1 MALLQSSALLV
12 LLSVWTQ
19 LCWSRLHAHWGG
31 FEVRDTPRRSVLQQP
46 LCQEPGGTLAHCNK
60 ETHFKLEF
68 VDGSIIL
75 TRESFEIG
83 IIRCQQCIY
92 IIRSSVCVSVSHLL
106 QNHWLHKVENGTVLI
121 TNDPGSAGSKSFDSV
136 INIFIILIDKCSD
149 KANVNC
155 TSHGLATSHEMLPI
169 GCARLDAPS
178 WVGSRQVTW
187 IQWNNY
193 LLFPVF
199 RISKFF

>member
-1 MALLQSSALLV
+1 M
-12 LLSVWTQ
+12 
-19 LCWSRLHAHWGG
+19 
-31 FEVRDTPRRSVLQQP
+31 
-46 LCQEPGGTLAHCNK
+46 LAHCNK

-83 IIRCQQCIY
+83 IIRCQECIY

-121 TNDPGSAGSKSFDSV
+121 TKDPGSAGSKSFNSV

-149 KANVNC
+149 KANVNY
-155 TSHGLATSHEMLPI
+155 TSGPHFLEDQDTEEGLSVNVEHEADMLNTFFWSHVRDVL
-169 GCARLDAPS
+169 GAS
-178 WVGSRQVTW
+178 FQ
-187 IQWNNY
+187 
-193 LLFPVF
+193 
-199 RISKFF
+199 